1 MWCDS
6 FPPVDLDV
14 ELVASRESKE
24 EVMAV
29 PSQKK
34 KKVGL
39 DAISSAHSPII
50 KKLWEY
56 FKFFKGRKKQLL
68 LILEMLQGE

>member
-1 MWCDS
+1 MGCDS

-34 KKVGL
+34 KGWPGCHFV
-39 DAISSAHSPII
+39 SSLPNHQKIMGI
-50 KKLWEY
+50 
-56 FKFFKGRKKQLL
+56 F
-68 LILEMLQGE
+68 

>member
-14 ELVASRESKE
+14 ELVASRVCKE

-29 PSQKK
+29 PSQK

-39 DAISSAHSPII
+39 DAISSAHSSII

-56 FKFFKGRKKQLL
+56 FKFFKGRKEQLL

>member
-1 MWCDS
+1 MHALACSISMGCDS

-34 KKVGL
+34 KGWPGCHFV
-39 DAISSAHSPII
+39 SSLPNHQKIMGI
-50 KKLWEY
+50 
-56 FKFFKGRKKQLL
+56 F
-68 LILEMLQGE
+68 

>member
-1 MWCDS
+1 MGCDS
-6 FPPVDLDV
+6 FPPVELDV
-14 ELVASRESKE
+14 ELVVSRVCKE

-34 KKVGL
+34 KKKAGL

-50 KKLWEY
+50 KKLWNY
-56 FKFFKGRKKQLL
+56 FNSFLR
-68 LILEMLQGE
+68 EERNNCY